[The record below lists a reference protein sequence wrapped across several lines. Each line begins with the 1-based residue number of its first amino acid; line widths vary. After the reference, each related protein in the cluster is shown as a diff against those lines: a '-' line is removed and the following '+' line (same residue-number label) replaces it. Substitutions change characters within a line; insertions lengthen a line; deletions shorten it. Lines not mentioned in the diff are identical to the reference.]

1 MQKILVEL
9 GRFGSIFALIL
20 VGLLVALLITMGMA
34 TLTNDDGS
42 GASIQLTL
50 QVAAIITIVGAITFG
65 GYLASLAFKV
75 EALEKEVSRLA
86 TYDELTGLLNR
97 RVFMERAEHLF
108 NIALRKEEA
117 FSIVVI
123 DIDYFKNIN
132 DIHGHTAGDQ
142 TLAAFAKRLNTTLRK
157 SDLAC
162 RYSGEEFAL
171 FLPNTNE
178 QQGWVFCERI
188 HQIMR
193 EEGLHYEGIEINP
206 TLSIGIVSFPE
217 ERANTAKALLRLAD
231 KALYHAKKIGRNR
244 TVNYMEGI

>member
-9 GRFGSIFALIL
+9 GRFGSIFVLTI

-34 TLTNDDGS
+34 TLTDGS

-50 QVAAIITIVGAITFG
+50 QVAAIITTIGAITFG
-65 GYLASLAFKV
+65 GYLASLAIKAD
-75 EALEKEVSRLA
+75 ALEEEVSRLA

-108 NIALRKEEA
+108 NIAVREREA
-117 FSIVVI
+117 FSIMVI
-123 DIDYFKNIN
+123 NIDHFKNIN
-132 DIHGHTAGDQ
+132 DVHGHIAGDQ
-142 TLAAFAKRLNTTLRK
+142 ALVAFAKRLNTTLRK

-171 FLPNTNE
+171 YLPSTNE

-193 EEGLHYEGIEINP
+193 EKGLHYEGIEINP
-206 TLSIGIVSFPE
+206 TVSIGIVSFPE
-217 ERANTAKALLRLAD
+217 ERAKTAKALLQLAD
-231 KALYHAKKIGRNR
+231 KALYHAKKTGRNR
-244 TVNYMEGI
+244 TVNYIEGI